1 MRITELHSGR
11 EFSELKTALG
21 LCAAPIISVVG
32 AGGKTTAVKRLA
44 REYGR
49 AAITTTTHM
58 YKETELAKSAAE
70 VMAADGTVWFGTDEG
85 EKISMSP
92 FLDDVYGI
100 PMFIEA
106 DGSKHMPF
114 KVPAEHEP
122 VIYRRSTAVIGVLG
136 LDAVGRTLEE
146 AAFRPQDAARF
157 LGTDI
162 HHRISCEDMAAIICS
177 RDGLMKNLR
186 GEYFVLLT
194 KADSELRM
202 GYAVDIAR
210 RCENIRIYAVDL
222 K

>member
-11 EFSELKTALG
+11 EFLSLKAALG
-21 LCAAPIISVVG
+21 LCGTPIVSVAG
-32 AGGKTTAVKRLA
+32 AGGKTTIVKRLA
-44 REYGR
+44 FEFEH

-70 VMAADGTVWFGTDEG
+70 VMASDGIVWFGTDEG

-92 FLDDVYGI
+92 FIDDVNGI
-100 PMFIEA
+100 PLFIEA

-122 VIYRRSTAVIGVLG
+122 VIYPRSTAVIGSLG
-136 LDAVGRTLEE
+136 LDAVGRTLDN

-157 LGTDI
+157 LDTDI
-162 HHRISCEDMAAIICS
+162 HHRISCADMAAVICS
-177 RDGLMKNLR
+177 KDGLMKNLR
-186 GEYFVLLT
+186 GEYYVLLT
-194 KADSELRM
+194 KADSDQRM
-202 GYAVDIAR
+202 KYALDIAR